1 MQELFSK
8 QILLTCLEESE
19 NGFILLNSAK
29 QIIFCNHWLSN
40 AAKLSREQIL
50 ERTIE
55 DVFPEIA
62 NSRVMAAIENALKS
76 GIASVLSPHLNH
88 SPFPLYGTVTGHEE
102 KGCPQQQI
110 FIKPISLPNHPPHC
124 LIQIID
130 VCASMNHAG
139 SLHDP
144 VCQLK
149 TQAQELQQ
157 AKQAAEMANRVKN
170 SFLAGMAHKLGTPF
184 NAIYG
189 YTQLLERDKSLSH
202 RQQDKINII
211 RRNSKY
217 LLTLISDIL
226 DFSKIEA
233 GSLKLEPRQFY
244 FPYFFQ
250 EIVNLF
256 VKQAEEKQISFIYK
270 PLSHF
275 PRFVV
280 VDEKRLRQIITHLLS
295 NAIKFTQ
302 QGGVFLEVGYNEGK
316 IHFKV
321 EDTGIGIAPES
332 LSKIFLPFKQ
342 VDDDKYRDDGT
353 GLGLSGAG
361 LGLSIAQK
369 LVELMGG
376 ELHVEST
383 VEHGSTFWFTLDLP
397 VPTPVDMTL
406 VEGSIITGFQGDAKK
421 ILVVDDKWENRSVLI
436 KLLRPLGFE
445 VMEASNGQDAVDKA
459 CEWRPDLILMDLN
472 MPVLDGY
479 EAAHQIR
486 KIPAFKD
493 IVIIAVSADAFI
505 SNQENSLDGSNAFI
519 TKPFKADVLLERLQT
534 HLNLTWI
541 YEGQDDVHIIPSKN
555 SELQAEVSL
564 AGLSIEQA
572 TILLNFARLGD
583 MNGIITFSEQ
593 LEKTDVQLVP
603 FAKKIHRL
611 AKDLRK
617 KEIRE
622 LAERYK

>member
-1 MQELFSK
+1 MQELPK

-29 QIIFCNHWLSN
+29 QIIFCNHWLSS

-76 GIASVLSPHLNH
+76 GIASVLSLYLKH
-88 SPFPLYGTVTGHEE
+88 SPFPLYGTVNGYEE
-102 KGCPQQQI
+102 IADLRQQI
-110 FIKPISLPNHPPHC
+110 VIKPISSPNLPSHC
-124 LIQIID
+124 MIQIGD
-130 VCASMNHAG
+130 VCNLMNHAG
-139 SLHDP
+139 PLHDP

-149 TQAQELQQ
+149 TQTQELQQ
-157 AKQAAEMANRVKN
+157 AKQAAEMANRAKN
-170 SFLAGMAHKLGTPF
+170 SFLTGMAHKLDTPL

-189 YTQLLERDKSLSH
+189 YTQLLERDKSLSC

-211 RRNSKY
+211 HRNSKY
-217 LLTLISDIL
+217 LSTLISDIL
-226 DFSKIEA
+226 VFSKIEA
-233 GSLKLEPRQFY
+233 GSLKLEPSQVD
-244 FPYFFQ
+244 FPYFFK

-256 VKQAEEKQISFIYK
+256 RIRAEKKQISFIYQ

-275 PRFVV
+275 SRFVV
-280 VDEKRLRQIITHLLS
+280 ADEKRLWQIITNLLS
-295 NAIKFTQ
+295 NAVKFTQ
-302 QGGVFLEVGYNEGK
+302 QGGVFLEIRDNEGK
-316 IHFKV
+316 VHFQV

-342 VDDDKYRDDGT
+342 VSDDKYRDDGT
-353 GLGLSGAG
+353 GLGLPSAG

-406 VEGSIITGFQGDAKK
+406 VEGPIIIGFQSDTKK
-421 ILVVDDKWENRSVLI
+421 ILVVDDRWENRSVLI
-436 KLLRPLGFE
+436 KLLGPLGFE
-445 VMEASNGQDAVDKA
+445 VMEASNGKDAVDKA
-459 CEWRPDLILMDLN
+459 CEWLPDLILMDLN

-479 EAAHQIR
+479 EATRQIR
-486 KIPAFKD
+486 KIPALKN
-493 IVIIAVSADAFI
+493 IVIIAVSADAFLN
-505 SNQENSLDGSNAFI
+505 NQEKSMDGCNAFI
-519 TKPFKADVLLERLQT
+519 TKPIKADILLGHLQT
-534 HLNLTWI
+534 LMNLTWI
-541 YEGQDDVHIIPSKN
+541 YEGQDNVDTTS
-555 SELQAEVSL
+555 SCELQTEVSL
-564 AGLSIEQA
+564 VGLSTKQA
-572 TILLNFARLGD
+572 TVLLNFAQLGD
-583 MNGIITFSEQ
+583 MNGIIAFSEQ
-593 LEKTDVQLVP
+593 LEKTDEQLVP
-603 FAKKIHRL
+603 FARKIHRL

-622 LAERYK
+622 LAERYTH